1 VPDSCPMTGLFEP
14 FAARAQLGDEPDLTE
29 LVEAV
34 RAIPY
39 RRPAERTPSGVVREW
54 AGTCSTKHL
63 LLCQLMAER
72 FPASECRL
80 VHRVYRVTRALARAS
95 FGAAAAA
102 VVPPSGLLDVHT
114 FATIDAGGRR
124 AIVDVTF
131 PGGPA
136 WNGHS
141 DMPLACGAGTDH
153 DAGDDPMASKA
164 QLVASYCV
172 PEVREPFIAA
182 LSESAS
188 P

>member
-1 VPDSCPMTGLFEP
+1 MTGLFEP
-14 FAARAQLGDEPDLTE
+14 FAARAQVGTEPDLIE

-39 RRPAERTPSGVVREW
+39 RRPADRTPSGVVRAW

-63 LLCQLMAER
+63 LLRQLVAER
-72 FPASECRL
+72 FPGCECRL
-80 VHRVYRVTRALARAS
+80 VHRVYRVTPPLARAS

-114 FATIDAGGRR
+114 YAMIEVGRRR

-136 WNGHS
+136 WNGRS
-141 DMPLACGAGTDH
+141 DMPVACGAGTDH
-153 DAGDDPMASKA
+153 DAGIDPMASKA
-164 QLVASYCV
+164 QLVASHCV

-182 LSESAS
+182 LSELAS
-188 P
+188 T